1 MGKVFTKATNFLEYC
16 TGSADG
22 IDSALGAGASGVNC
36 VACISKVCNGSG

>member
-1 MGKVFTKATNFLEYC
+1 MATNFLKYC

-36 VACISKVCNGSG
+36 VARVDWIYIGSG